1 MRPGERRRRPG
12 LVLAVLTLL
21 LLGGMG
27 QAAGAAAPAAP
38 QDPAYLGFFPPPQSR
53 GQVPVV
59 LHTDPRST
67 DRVTMISFG
76 VPFPPGFVSDPKQI
90 SLVDNG
96 GKELP
101 IRVKVLATWREP
113 VPQAGSIRAALVQF
127 RDYISVAMPRTY
139 TLRWGSPRQEHEWED
154 WPARQ
159 HWLPIDDPALA
170 GTHLQEPPV
179 YAVLPNQWLGQALLK
194 GRILPAGSDPKWEF
208 YDHNMR
214 QYFRTATNQLDP
226 RVDKKFISDYAKD
239 YECWLFDR
247 ATTFFVTYIRLGGLE
262 PLRQG
267 VRATQVY
274 GSKMLPDGRFAL
286 LGDKEPP
293 DVKLGF
299 QECLA
304 LTYWLTGDER
314 VLNTSRNVLK
324 LLDLWDPVLT
334 PQRSFWTE
342 RHLAFALLNATV
354 AYEMTGD
361 PRLLERA
368 RALFEA
374 GYNAQVNPLPGAPRD
389 GCMIHTAR
397 QHGEK
402 LEGWVCNSW
411 MSALAVDAMLRYY
424 IVSADPR
431 VPQSI
436 ELLAESLVR
445 FGNYLLRGKG
455 EKYPWVNLYQLYSSQ
470 PPADREVYD
479 YNDLQHSLDNLK
491 TLAAANYFLRKQG
504 RNRPEI
510 VKLQEEI
517 LKSAKY
523 DLERW
528 YIKDGPAHGKP
539 EYPLW
544 PKRRYGWMFRI
555 TAELDWLFNQK

>member
-1 MRPGERRRRPG
+1 MRPARGRPRPG
-12 LVLAVLTLL
+12 LLLAALTLML
-21 LLGGMG
+21 LAGLAG
-27 QAAGAAAPAAP
+27 AAGAAPPSVP
-38 QDPAYLGFFPPPQSR
+38 QDPAYLAFFPPPQAK

-101 IRVKVLATWREP
+101 IRVKVLATWKDP
-113 VPQAGSIRAALVQF
+113 VPGAGSIRAALVQF
-127 RDYISVAMPRTY
+127 RDFISVAMPRTY
-139 TLRWGSPRQEHEWED
+139 TLRWGAPRLENETEE

-159 HWLPIDDPALA
+159 HWLVIEDKALA
-170 GTHLQEPPV
+170 GTNLQEPPV
-179 YAVLPNQWLGQALLK
+179 YAVLPKQWLGQALLK
-194 GRILPAGSDPKWEF
+194 GRILPSGSDPKWEF
-208 YDHNMR
+208 YDHNMGK
-214 QYFRTATNQLDP
+214 YFLTAINQFDP
-226 RVDKKFISDYAKD
+226 RVEKIYVSDYMKD

-247 ATTFFVTYIRLGGLE
+247 ATTFYVTYIRQGGLE

-274 GSKMLPDGRFAL
+274 GSKLLPDGRFAL

-293 DVKLGF
+293 DVKFGF

-314 VLNTSRNVLK
+314 ALNTSKNVLK
-324 LLDLWDPVLT
+324 LLDTWDPVLSPRRT
-334 PQRSFWTE
+334 FWTE
-342 RHLAFALLNATV
+342 RHLAFSLLNATV

-361 PRLLERA
+361 PQLLERA

-374 GYNAQVNPLPGAPRD
+374 GYNAQINPLPGAPKD
-389 GCMIHTAR
+389 GCMVHTAR

-402 LEGWVCNSW
+402 IEGWLCSSW

-424 IVSADPR
+424 LVSADPR
-431 VPQSI
+431 VAQSI
-436 ELLAESLVR
+436 EMLAESLAR
-445 FGNYLLRGKG
+445 FGTYKLQGKG
-455 EKYPWVNLYQLYSSQ
+455 EKYPWVVAHYLYGSQ
-470 PPADREVYD
+470 PPKDREVYE

-491 TLAAANYFLRKQG
+491 TVAAANYFLRKQG
-504 RNRPEI
+504 KVRPELER
-510 VKLQEEI
+510 LQEE
-517 LKSAKY
+517 LFKSAKY

-544 PKRRYGWMFRI
+544 PKRRYGWMFRT
-555 TAELDWLFNQK
+555 TAELDWLINQK